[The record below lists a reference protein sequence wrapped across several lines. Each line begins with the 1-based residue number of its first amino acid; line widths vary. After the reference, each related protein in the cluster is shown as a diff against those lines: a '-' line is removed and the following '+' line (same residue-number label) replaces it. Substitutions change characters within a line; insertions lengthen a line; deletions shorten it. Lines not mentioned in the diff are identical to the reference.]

1 MAFAKISQVAHYA
14 PAQVV
19 TNDDLSKTWIPVMS
33 GFAHVQGFKNVA
45 FH

>member
-19 TNDDLSKTWIPVMS
+19 TNDDLSKNH
-33 GFAHVQGFKNVA
+33 GYQ
-45 FH
+45 